1 MQTAI
6 KIMVIL
12 GVVSTIVGFISF
24 FVLSYAF
31 SNFFVGD
38 PGRITAENAAYFV
51 ATGIAVG
58 FFTIAMVIYPVYKKS
73 DRTHRGEDF
82 R

>member
-1 MQTAI
+1 MHAAT

-12 GVVSTIVGFISF
+12 GAISTIVGVISF
-24 FVLSYAF
+24 YILSYAF
-31 SNFFVGD
+31 SNFFVGN
-38 PGRITAENAAYFV
+38 PGKITAENATSFV

-58 FFTIAMVIYPVYKKS
+58 FFTIAMIIYPVYKKG
-73 DRTHRGEDF
+73 DRSHEWEDF